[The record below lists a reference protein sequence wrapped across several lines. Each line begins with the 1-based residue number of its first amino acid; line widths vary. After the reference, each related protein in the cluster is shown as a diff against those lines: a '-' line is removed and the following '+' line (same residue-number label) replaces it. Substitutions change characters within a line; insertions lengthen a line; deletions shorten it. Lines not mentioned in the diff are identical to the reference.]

1 MVLNLRQLQKEAIIR
16 ILHFNAANRDLGEGK
31 GEVFKVLVV
40 DDFSLKIVATLLH
53 TDVLRQH
60 GVTLVLAIN
69 KDREAITDAPVVY
82 FVCAVQ
88 DNAVAI
94 VKDLEG
100 GLYKE
105 VRPHLRVGIVPKI
118 ALVGMD
124 WLVRCDS

>member
-1 MVLNLRQLQKEAIIR
+1 MIR
-16 ILHFNAANRDLGEGK
+16 VLHFNAANRDLGEGK

-60 GVTLVLAIN
+60 GVTLVLAIS

-82 FVCAVQ
+82 FVRASQ
-88 DNAVAI
+88 ENAGAI
-94 VKDLEG
+94 VRDLEG

-105 VRPHLRVGIVPKI
+105 VCSDLNH
-118 ALVGMD
+118 
-124 WLVRCDS
+124 